1 MIRLILSLCVS
12 ILLTFS
18 AAAETP
24 SALLERFVGEWR
36 SDGPALGAEAVSTMR
51 WSPALGGK
59 FMRLDYRIDMN
70 RDGKSSVFE
79 GVGYYQLGEG
89 ETIRGNWADN
99 FGDMDPISAARDG
112 DALVSIWGAEG
123 GKQGRT
129 RYELLPSGD
138 MQVTD
143 WVKNDSDWR
152 QFNQNI
158 FARTSD

>member
-1 MIRLILSLCVS
+1 MIRLILTLCLS
-12 ILLTFS
+12 MQLPLS

-24 SALLERFVGEWR
+24 SALLEQFVGEWR
-36 SDGPALGAEAVSTMR
+36 SDGPALGAEAVSTMT
-51 WSPALGGK
+51 WSQALGGK

-79 GVGYYQLGEG
+79 GVGYYQLGDG

-99 FGDMDPISAARDG
+99 FGDMDPISATREG
-112 DALVSIWGAEG
+112 DALVSIWGVDG

-129 RYELLPSGD
+129 RYELLPSGE

-143 WVKNDSDWR
+143 WVINDGDWR
-152 QFNQNI
+152 QFNQNTYQRI
-158 FARTSD
+158 SD